1 MAGSVAPGRRACERQ
16 SALAAVRIAGK
27 KEAPGAGARD
37 GRSVTAGRRN
47 RLQRQVCRGGGHVE
61 VVLAV
66 QDARKHALLWIE
78 ELAKVIAA
86 EFGTR
91 QFPPVVEAIDIRVA
105 AGGIGD
111 GLLATIGSALA
122 ALGQEVHALILD
134 QDDAALIRHRFGE
147 HGPQLRAFESNSHG
161 CDLQGAGKEA
171 SRREGG
177 KLLRGQCRTALRLDR
192 HCTRMRLQLPS
203 SISRSS
209 VSPRVSKNTSSTR
222 SISSPSRRS
231 STA

>member
-1 MAGSVAPGRRACERQ
+1 MSLTDVSGTWPKAWRRDGAQASGNRHSRLSALPGRKSPRSGGQ
-16 SALAAVRIAGK
+16 GW
-27 KEAPGAGARD
+27 
-37 GRSVTAGRRN
+37 SVTAGRGRN

-61 VVLAV
+61 VVLAA
-66 QDARKHALLWIE
+66 QDARKHALLRIE

-105 AGGIGD
+105 GGGIGD

-209 VSPRVSKNTSSTR
+209 VS
-222 SISSPSRRS
+222 
-231 STA
+231 